1 MMGAGQTY
9 PYEWT
14 AEGPAS
20 LDALLALRRRY
31 RAEGKRVVST
41 NGCFDLLHVG
51 HVQFLRQAR
60 ALGDLLV
67 VGLNSDPSVRRLK
80 GPGHPLVPEN
90 ERATILLALR
100 WVDRV
105 LIFDDP
111 LPNAWLSLVQPDIH
125 CKSADYTP
133 EAMPE
138 TVVVRGYGGEVRIL
152 PLLSGH
158 STSRLIRQAAEC
170 LEKT

>member
-1 MMGAGQTY
+1 MMGAGRIY

-31 RAEGKRVVST
+31 RAEGKRVIST

-51 HVQFLRQAR
+51 HVQLLRQAR

-67 VGLNSDPSVRRLK
+67 VGVNSDASVRRLK
-80 GPGHPLVPEN
+80 GPGHPLVPET
-90 ERATILLALR
+90 ERSAIVLALR

-105 LIFDDP
+105 LIFDDS

-125 CKSADYTP
+125 CKSADYSP

-138 TVVVRGYGGEVRIL
+138 TAVVRGYGGEVRIL
-152 PLLSGH
+152 PQLPGH
-158 STSRLIRQAAEC
+158 STSQMIRKAAEC

>member
-1 MMGAGQTY
+1 MMGTDQTY

-14 AEGPAS
+14 AEGPES
-20 LDALLALRRRY
+20 LDSLLALRRKY

-51 HVQFLRQAR
+51 HVQLLRQAR

-67 VGLNSDPSVRRLK
+67 VGLNSDASVQRLK
-80 GPGHPLVPEN
+80 GPGHPLVPET
-90 ERATILLALR
+90 ERATLLLALR
-100 WVDRV
+100 FVDRV

-125 CKSADYTP
+125 CKSADYAP

-138 TVVVRGYGGEVRIL
+138 TVVVREHGGQVYIL
-152 PLLSGH
+152 PLLPGH